1 MLNFIMF
8 LFVTIAVLLSPFLI
22 MMLFWTIYYYIKG
35 YRFKKGEYKPLSHG
49 NFFKRIF
56 IDFPRQFI
64 LDRYTI
70 DPDFFR
76 ESGVHIIAGEQGAG
90 KSITLTYM
98 LRRFQKMY
106 PKLKVK
112 TNYGYVYQDGE
123 INHWQDIIKSENGI
137 YGEID
142 VLDEIQN
149 WFNSLQSKDFP
160 PEMMTEITQQR
171 KQKKCIFGTSQVFSR
186 VAKPIREQVTYLYEP
201 MTLFGCLTI
210 VFKYK
215 PCVKSDGNIDEKK
228 YRGCFFFVHSPDLRD
243 SFDTYKKIEELSKVG
258 FKPSIEQMTNASV
271 ININQSNDKKGILK
285 K

>member
-1 MLNFIMF
+1 MWGVVFGLFGFILLM
-8 LFVTIAVLLSPFLI
+8 LSPFII
-22 MMLFWTIYYYIKG
+22 MSLFWLVFYFCKG
-35 YRFKKGEYKPLSHG
+35 YRFKKGEYKYIGYG
-49 NFFKRIF
+49 NFFKRVF
-56 IDFPRQFI
+56 IDFPRQFV
-64 LDRYTI
+64 LDRYNA

-98 LRRFQKMY
+98 LNRFQKMY

-112 TNYGYVYQDGE
+112 TNYGYSRQDGE
-123 INHWQDIIKSENGI
+123 INHWRDIVSSENGI

-171 KQKKCIFGTSQVFSR
+171 KQKKCIFGTSQVFTR

-201 MTLFGCLTI
+201 FTLFGCLTI
-210 VFKYK
+210 VRKYK
-215 PCVKSDGNIDEKK
+215 PYVNSDGISDCKK
-228 YRGCFFFVHSPDLRD
+228 LRSVFFFVHSPQLRD
-243 SFDTYKKIEELSKVG
+243 SFDTYRKIEQLSKEG
-258 FKPSIEQMTNASV
+258 FKPFSEQIGNNGTF
-271 ININQSNDKKGILK
+271 INVNQNEKKD
-285 K
+285 